1 VDEVTG
7 MTTTASIDGRCP
19 DCGFHP
25 GDLAPSDIHVAVRS
39 LARRWRELL
48 SIVVESEDDG
58 EALLRQRAADGWSAV
73 DRVSHVTDTFTT
85 AAGQLEQVWEH
96 DTPTLDAVA
105 DADTGRG
112 GGNRPLGELLDRL
125 GGGADRLARA
135 VDRYDGDQWGR
146 AGRRDGHTVT
156 ALYLAREAVHDASH
170 HLRACRDDLSERCGR
185 PLDEEEGDA

>member
-1 VDEVTG
+1 V
-7 MTTTASIDGRCP
+7 P
-19 DCGFHP
+19 P
-25 GDLAPSDIHVAVRS
+25 
-39 LARRWRELL
+39 
-48 SIVVESEDDG
+48 
-58 EALLRQRAADGWSAV
+58 SAV
-73 DRVSHVTDTFTT
+73 
-85 AAGQLEQVWEH
+85 GEH
-96 DTPTLDAVA
+96 DAAPVDVAVA
-105 DADTGRG
+105 DGDGVGLAASPAGEREDGE
-112 GGNRPLGELLDRL
+112 PLGELLDRL